1 MHPISGSVLA
11 YTFWAAFE
19 DDTKKVSNFN
29 VIKSWDDFFMVT
41 FKFSDGNLEE
51 TKSILQEPVAIRC
64 IPV

>member
-29 VIKSWDDFFMVT
+29 VIKS
-41 FKFSDGNLEE
+41 
-51 TKSILQEPVAIRC
+51 
-64 IPV
+64 